1 MSNRIVLA
9 LLGATLLAGPART
22 QEAPYRLGAE
32 DKVRV
37 RVTEWRA
44 ARGEA
49 YVWEALSGE
58 YAVDS
63 TGQLSLPLVGAI
75 PAGGRTA
82 QEVGTSIG
90 EELQRRIG
98 LVHRPDA
105 AVEVAQF
112 RPFFVVGQVDKP
124 GAYPFRP
131 QLTVLQAVGLAG
143 GLYRAPNPGDLR
155 LAREAI
161 GVQGDLRQVA
171 GERAAV
177 LARRARLEAEKRGDA
192 TITFPPDLTGPRAE
206 PIALDA
212 IREEQ
217 ALFEARREALRSQI
231 TAITQAKALLD
242 TEIQSLQAK
251 IASQDR
257 QIGLARKELD
267 TINGLM
273 ERGLV
278 SSPRQLALEQMVA
291 QLESTRLDSQ
301 VAISRARQDIAR
313 NERAILDLKT
323 QRQSTVLAD
332 LREAQI
338 RLAHLEE
345 KAATARGLLADTAF
359 TAPQLVRRQKEAERL
374 APVYTLVRTSAEGS
388 REFTVAETDPVL
400 PGDVLKVSKGGD
412 REDVSDVTAPLPA
425 SRALA
430 SMR

>member
-1 MSNRIVLA
+1 MVMSKRIVFA
-9 LLGATLLAGPART
+9 LLGATLLAPPTWA
-22 QEAPYRLGAE
+22 EDAPYRLGAE
-32 DKVRV
+32 DKVRI

-49 YVWEALSGE
+49 YVWEALGGE

-63 TGQLSLPLVGAI
+63 TGRLSLPLIGAV

-82 QEVGTSIG
+82 QEVGALIG
-90 EELQRRIG
+90 EALQRTVG
-98 LVHRPDA
+98 LVRRPDA

-131 QLTVLQAVGLAG
+131 QLTVLQAIGLAG
-143 GLYRAPNPGDLR
+143 GLYRPPNPGDLR

-161 GVQGDLRQVA
+161 GVQGDLREVA
-171 GERAAV
+171 GERASL

-192 TITFPPDLTGPRAE
+192 AITFPPELTGPRAE
-206 PIALDA
+206 PAAADA
-212 IREEQ
+212 MRDEQ
-217 ALFEARREALRSQI
+217 ALFEARRDAMRSQI
-231 TAITQAKALLD
+231 AAITQAKALLD

-267 TINGLM
+267 AVNGLM
-273 ERGLV
+273 DRGLV

-301 VAISRARQDIAR
+301 VATSRARQDIAR
-313 NERAILDLKT
+313 NDRAIIDLKT

-338 RLAHLEE
+338 RLAHLDE

-359 TAPQLVRRQKEAERL
+359 TAPQWVRRQKEAERL
-374 APVYTLVRTSAEGS
+374 APVYTLVRTGAEGS
-388 REFTVAETDPVL
+388 QEFAVAETDPVL
-400 PGDVLKVSKGGD
+400 PGDVLKVSKAGE
-412 REDVSDVTAPLPA
+412 REDGSGPA
-425 SRALA
+425 VR
-430 SMR
+430 

>member
-1 MSNRIVLA
+1 MTKRIVLA
-9 LLGATLLAGPART
+9 LLGATLLAAPAWA
-22 QEAPYRLGAE
+22 QEGPYRLGAE

-63 TGQLSLPLVGAI
+63 TGHLSLPLVGAI

-98 LVHRPDA
+98 LVQRPDA

-171 GERAAV
+171 GERAAL
-177 LARRARLEAEKRGDA
+177 LARRARLDAEKRGDA
-192 TITFPPDLTGPRAE
+192 TIGFPPDLSGPRAE
-206 PIALDA
+206 STAADA
-212 IREEQ
+212 VREEQ

-251 IASQDR
+251 VASQDR

-291 QLESTRLDSQ
+291 QLESARLDSQ

-374 APVYTLVRTSAEGS
+374 APVYTLVRASAQGS
-388 REFTVAETDPVL
+388 REITVAETDPVL

-412 REDVSDVTAPLPA
+412 REDVSDVPAPLTA
-425 SRALA
+425 SKALA